1 MQYRIVKASRK
12 RRQQNQKTKSKIK
25 KNAIFGKSIEN
36 PMNKFDCNQQKKILK
51 MVI

>member
-25 KNAIFGKSIEN
+25 KNVIFGKSIEN